1 MSATQDDD
9 VDSER
14 MPPEFYRGEH
24 VYDMD
29 EGDPE
34 MEAWMDSLPPV
45 DIDRLAQDLK
55 QVETERGLPHQGAG
69 PVWEEDPSTI
79 WRCYDHWPHEEDY
92 DKHTYS
98 DGNAKCEVCGK
109 RNFSV
114 KPFTLR

>member
-1 MSATQDDD
+1 MTATEDDE
-9 VDSER
+9 VWEQA
-14 MPPEFYRGEH
+14 PEGHVYGGEH

-34 MEAWMDSLPPV
+34 MEAWF
-45 DIDRLAQDLK
+45 DRLHPAEQEEIH
-55 QVETERGLPHQGAG
+55 QEVEEGGVPHQAAG